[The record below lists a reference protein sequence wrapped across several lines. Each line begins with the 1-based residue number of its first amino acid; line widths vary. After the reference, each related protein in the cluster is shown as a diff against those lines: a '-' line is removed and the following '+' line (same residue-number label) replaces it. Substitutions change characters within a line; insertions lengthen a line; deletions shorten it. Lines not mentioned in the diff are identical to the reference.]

1 MQLEFTARYGDRCA
15 SFRKPENFSVQDF
28 SAAQQMYQA
37 HSSMGPQTEWSLLV
51 PGRVGW
57 SCQSGRDRPGQGTS
71 QRNVPLP
78 CFPGLRASEGI
89 RPGAWT
95 WDLNDCALL
104 WEIRHG
110 VVAGGGKE
118 QQRLVIQE
126 LLIQGH
132 GALPGW
138 LNKPVISIF
147 PPSLVLSSKL
157 QTHPPGC
164 SVGGDQK
171 HLSRATHRHT

>member
-171 HLSRATHRHT
+171 HLLHGTHHHT